1 MRAKVPV
8 RMIERIAGVILAGG
22 LARRMGG
29 GDKGE
34 LLLGGKSIL
43 AHVIERLRPQ
53 VEALAINANGDP
65 ERFSAYGLPVLPD
78 SIEGSPGPLAGVL
91 AGLDWGR
98 SLGFSHI
105 VTAPTDTPF
114 LPRDLTARLKRAAEA
129 APVELAAAAS
139 GGRAHPVIGLWP
151 CRLADDLRQALGQGT
166 RKVDEWTVRHGV
178 AVAEFGQGA
187 LDPFF
192 NVNRPDDLQEAEALL
207 RRSVPCR

>member
-8 RMIERIAGVILAGG
+8 PMIDRIAGVILAGG

-34 LLLGGKSIL
+34 LKLGGKSIL
-43 AHVIERLRPQ
+43 AHVVERLGPQ

-65 ERFSAYGLPVLPD
+65 KRFSAYGLPVIAD

-91 AGLDWGR
+91 AGLDWAGR
-98 SLGFSHI
+98 SGFSHI
-105 VTAPTDTPF
+105 VTAATDTPF
-114 LPRDLTARLKRAAEA
+114 LPRNLVARLEA
-129 APVELAAAAS
+129 AAQTAQVELAAAAS

-151 CRLADDLRQALGQGT
+151 CRLADDLRLALAQGM

-178 AVAEFGQGA
+178 AEAWFESGPN
-187 LDPFF
+187 DPFF
-192 NVNRPDDLQEAEALL
+192 NVNRPQDLEEAEALL
-207 RRSVPCR
+207 ESSLP